1 MKKYI
6 KEMLLI
12 VFFVAVIWILTTT
25 SNATSISLTTSKTS
39 AEAGEE
45 VNVTVSS
52 DCVGRVNLTVSN
64 GKASTNKVWIEGG
77 AQTVTVTVGNSG
89 TTTITASAQDGILS
103 NNGVDVPISSI
114 TKTITINS
122 NNTSG
127 NNNGN
132 SNNNSSSNNNSNN
145 ASNSNSNSNSN
156 TQQQPQTKSNVAT
169 LANLGIKGQYDF
181 TGFRASKTSYSVT
194 VPNEAESVEIYA
206 SKGQSGQKI
215 TGTGVKQLKEG
226 TNAIN
231 VVVTAEDGTTTKT
244 YTINIERKS
253 AETTDN
259 KEENTEEQPEET
271 STEEEETFGLKD
283 LKIDGLELTPEFKTD
298 VYEYSAELKEDK
310 TSLELTTI
318 ATEENAEIEVTGNE
332 DLKDGENI
340 ITVIVKE
347 KDTDKTAT
355 YQITVNKIKEETNIT
370 EATVNNIDNKTKEMI
385 ILGIGILAL
394 IIVVIIIVIVNK
406 KRNSNNGQEYY
417 YSELYNNDE
426 SEENINEENQDEQEE
441 YDEEIEEKKKKKHS
455 KGKRFK

>member
-12 VFFVAVIWILTTT
+12 VFFVAIMWILTTT
-25 SNATSISLTTSKTS
+25 SNAASISLTPSKTS
-39 AEAGEE
+39 AEAGEN

-64 GKASTNKVWIEGG
+64 GKISTNKVWIEGG
-77 AQTVTVTVGNSG
+77 AQSVTVTVGNSG

-122 NNTSG
+122 NN
-127 NNNGN
+127 NGN
-132 SNNNSSSNNNSNN
+132 LNNNSS
-145 ASNSNSNSNSN
+145 SN
-156 TQQQPQTKSNVAT
+156 TQQQPQAKSNVAT

-181 TGFRASKTSYSVT
+181 TGFRAAKTSYSVT

-253 AETTDN
+253 AETTDD

-340 ITVIVKE
+340 ITIIVKE

-355 YQITVNKIKEETNIT
+355 YQITVNKISNEQNIT
-370 EATVNNIDNKTKEMI
+370 DTAINKMQLSQNE
-385 ILGIGILAL
+385 
-394 IIVVIIIVIVNK
+394 IIVICAGVAVILLIIIILIVIIK
-406 KRNSNNGQEYY
+406 KRKSTNNSEEYY
-417 YSELYNNDE
+417 YSELYSTDDK
-426 SEENINEENQDEQEE
+426 EEDLQEQ
-441 YDEEIEEKKKKKHS
+441 IEEDYEEQPKKKKRS

>member
-1 MKKYI
+1 MSKKI
-6 KEMLLI
+6 FSVILSIALL
-12 VFFVAVIWILTTT
+12 FVLKNY
-25 SNATSISLTTSKTS
+25 SNAANATIQCSSEAKVNSPLTISVSGSAVQWNLHLKVNGQTIASNSEVENVEGNKTISFSGTYTPTSEGNITVTLDGSATEASDGSTITSFASKTVS
-39 AEAGEE
+39 VKKAE
-45 VNVTVSS
+45 N
-52 DCVGRVNLTVSN
+52 
-64 GKASTNKVWIEGG
+64 
-77 AQTVTVTVGNSG
+77 
-89 TTTITASAQDGILS
+89 
-103 NNGVDVPISSI
+103 
-114 TKTITINS
+114 
-122 NNTSG
+122 
-127 NNNGN
+127 
-132 SNNNSSSNNNSNN
+132 NNNSNN
-145 ASNSNSNSNSN
+145 ASNSDSNSNSNSN
-156 TQQQPQTKSNVAT
+156 TQQQPQAKSNVAT
-169 LANLGIKGQYDF
+169 LANLGIKGKYDF
-181 TGFRASKTSYSVT
+181 TGFRAAKTSYSVT

-253 AETTDN
+253 AEATDN

-355 YQITVNKIKEETNIT
+355 YQITVNKISNEQSIT
-370 EATVNNIDNKTKEMI
+370 DTTINKMQLSQNK
-385 ILGIGILAL
+385 
-394 IIVVIIIVIVNK
+394 IIVICAGVAVILLIIIILIVIIK
-406 KRNSNNGQEYY
+406 KRKSANNSEEYY
-417 YSELYNNDE
+417 YSELYSTDDK
-426 SEENINEENQDEQEE
+426 EEDLQEQ
-441 YDEEIEEKKKKKHS
+441 IEEDYEEQPKKKKHS

>member
-12 VFFVAVIWILTTT
+12 VFFVAIMWILTTT
-25 SNATSISLTTSKTS
+25 SNAASISLTPSKTS
-39 AEAGEE
+39 AEAGEN

-64 GKASTNKVWIEGG
+64 GKISTNKVWIEGG
-77 AQTVTVTVGNSG
+77 AQSVTVTVGNSG

-122 NNTSG
+122 NN
-127 NNNGN
+127 NGN
-132 SNNNSSSNNNSNN
+132 LNNNSS
-145 ASNSNSNSNSN
+145 SN
-156 TQQQPQTKSNVAT
+156 TQQQPQAKSNVAT

-181 TGFRASKTSYSVT
+181 TGFRAAKTSYSVT

-253 AETTDN
+253 AETTDD

-355 YQITVNKIKEETNIT
+355 YQITVNKISNEQNIT
-370 EATVNNIDNKTKEMI
+370 DTAINKMQLSQNK
-385 ILGIGILAL
+385 
-394 IIVVIIIVIVNK
+394 IIVICAGVAIILLIIIILIVIIK
-406 KRNSNNGQEYY
+406 KRKSTNNSEEYY
-417 YSELYNNDE
+417 YSELYSTDDK
-426 SEENINEENQDEQEE
+426 EEDLQEQ
-441 YDEEIEEKKKKKHS
+441 IEEDYEEQPKKKKRS

>member
-1 MKKYI
+1 MKRKILIFFEMFLLTLILLAI
-6 KEMLLI
+6 KSNAGYSSNDPEVKSGETITISI
-12 VFFVAVIWILTTT
+12 VSNENLQNYDLQLVSYNGLTYKGCSSSSESAAVNSGTGKIAYATLGAGTKNLGTYTFVAPEVTEKTTYKVSFKINDVTNT
-25 SNATSISLTTSKTS
+25 S
-39 AEAGEE
+39 
-45 VNVTVSS
+45 
-52 DCVGRVNLTVSN
+52 
-64 GKASTNKVWIEGG
+64 
-77 AQTVTVTVGNSG
+77 TVTVNPKIVE
-89 TTTITASAQDGILS
+89 
-103 NNGVDVPISSI
+103 
-114 TKTITINS
+114 
-122 NNTSG
+122 NNT
-127 NNNGN
+127 NP
-132 SNNNSSSNNNSNN
+132 NNNSNSG
-145 ASNSNSNSNSN
+145 SNSTS
-156 TQQQPQTKSNVAT
+156 TAQQQPQAKSNVAT

-181 TGFRASKTSYSVT
+181 TGFRAAKTSYSVT

-271 STEEEETFGLKD
+271 STEEEETFGLKE

-298 VYEYSAELKEDK
+298 VYEYSTELKEDK
-310 TSLELTTI
+310 ASLELTTI

-355 YQITVNKIKEETNIT
+355 YQITVNKISNEQSIT
-370 EATVNNIDNKTKEMI
+370 DTTINKMQLSQNK
-385 ILGIGILAL
+385 
-394 IIVVIIIVIVNK
+394 IIVICAGVAVILLIIIILIVIIK
-406 KRNSNNGQEYY
+406 KRKSANNSEEYY
-417 YSELYNNDE
+417 YSELYSTDDK
-426 SEENINEENQDEQEE
+426 EEDLQEQ
-441 YDEEIEEKKKKKHS
+441 IEEDYEEQPKKKKHS

>member
-1 MKKYI
+1 MSKKI
-6 KEMLLI
+6 FSVILSIALL
-12 VFFVAVIWILTTT
+12 FVLKNY
-25 SNATSISLTTSKTS
+25 SNAANATIQCSSEAKVNSPLTISVSGSAVQWNLHLKVNGQTIASNSEVENVEGNKTISFSGTYTPTSEGNITVTLDGSATEASDGSTITSFASKTVS
-39 AEAGEE
+39 VKKAE
-45 VNVTVSS
+45 N
-52 DCVGRVNLTVSN
+52 
-64 GKASTNKVWIEGG
+64 
-77 AQTVTVTVGNSG
+77 
-89 TTTITASAQDGILS
+89 
-103 NNGVDVPISSI
+103 
-114 TKTITINS
+114 
-122 NNTSG
+122 
-127 NNNGN
+127 
-132 SNNNSSSNNNSNN
+132 NNNSNN
-145 ASNSNSNSNSN
+145 ASNSN
-156 TQQQPQTKSNVAT
+156 TQQQPQAKSNVAT

-181 TGFRASKTSYSVT
+181 TGFRAAKTSYSVT

-259 KEENTEEQPEET
+259 KEENTEET

-370 EATVNNIDNKTKEMI
+370 EAIVNNIDNKTKEMI

>member
-12 VFFVAVIWILTTT
+12 VFFVAIMWILTTT
-25 SNATSISLTTSKTS
+25 SNAASISLTPSKTS
-39 AEAGEE
+39 AEAAEN

-64 GKASTNKVWIEGG
+64 GKVSTNKVWIEGG
-77 AQTVTVTVGNSG
+77 AQSVTVTVGNSG

-103 NNGVDVPISSI
+103 NNGVDVPISSV

-122 NNTSG
+122 

-132 SNNNSSSNNNSNN
+132 SNNNSSSNN
-145 ASNSNSNSNSN
+145 ASNLGSNSTS
-156 TQQQPQTKSNVAT
+156 TAQQQPQAKSNVAT

-181 TGFRASKTSYSVT
+181 TGFRAAKTSYSVT

-253 AETTDN
+253 AEATDN

-355 YQITVNKIKEETNIT
+355 YQITVNKISNEQSIT
-370 EATVNNIDNKTKEMI
+370 DTTINKMQLSQNK
-385 ILGIGILAL
+385 
-394 IIVVIIIVIVNK
+394 IIVICAGVAVILLIIIILIVIIK
-406 KRNSNNGQEYY
+406 KRKSANNSEEYY
-417 YSELYNNDE
+417 YSELYSTDDK
-426 SEENINEENQDEQEE
+426 EEDLQEQ
-441 YDEEIEEKKKKKHS
+441 IEEDYEEQPKKKKHS

>member
-12 VFFVAVIWILTTT
+12 VFFVAIMWILTTT
-25 SNATSISLTTSKTS
+25 SNAASISLTPSKTS
-39 AEAGEE
+39 AEAAEN

-64 GKASTNKVWIEGG
+64 GKVSTNKVWIEGG
-77 AQTVTVTVGNSG
+77 AQSVTVTVGNSG

-103 NNGVDVPISSI
+103 NNGVDVPISSV

-122 NNTSG
+122 

-132 SNNNSSSNNNSNN
+132 SNNNSSSNN
-145 ASNSNSNSNSN
+145 ASNLGSNSNSN
-156 TQQQPQTKSNVAT
+156 TQQQPQAKSNVAT

-181 TGFRASKTSYSVT
+181 TGFRAAKTSYSVT

-231 VVVTAEDGTTTKT
+231 VVVTAEDGTTAKT

-271 STEEEETFGLKD
+271 STEEEETFGLKE

-298 VYEYSAELKEDK
+298 VYEYSAELKENK
-310 TSLELTTI
+310 SSLELTTI

>member
-12 VFFVAVIWILTTT
+12 VFFVAIMWILTTT
-25 SNATSISLTTSKTS
+25 SNAASISLIPSKTS
-39 AEAGEE
+39 AEAGEN

-64 GKASTNKVWIEGG
+64 GKISTNKVWIEGG
-77 AQTVTVTVGNSG
+77 AQSVTVTVGNSG

-122 NNTSG
+122 NN
-127 NNNGN
+127 NGN
-132 SNNNSSSNNNSNN
+132 LNNNSS
-145 ASNSNSNSNSN
+145 SN
-156 TQQQPQTKSNVAT
+156 TQQQPQAKSNVAT

-181 TGFRASKTSYSVT
+181 TGFRAAKTSYSVT

-253 AETTDN
+253 AETTDD

-283 LKIDGLELTPEFKTD
+283 LKID
-298 VYEYSAELKEDK
+298 SR
-310 TSLELTTI
+310 
-318 ATEENAEIEVTGNE
+318 E
-332 DLKDGENI
+332 DLQYRDKWNI
-340 ITVIVKE
+340 FIRESLRKVKE
-347 KDTDKTAT
+347 QEGFKNLKFYYKI
-355 YQITVNKIKEETNIT
+355 YQFE
-370 EATVNNIDNKTKEMI
+370 IDEDEFEK
-385 ILGIGILAL
+385 
-394 IIVVIIIVIVNK
+394 
-406 KRNSNNGQEYY
+406 
-417 YSELYNNDE
+417 LYDDE
-426 SEENINEENQDEQEE
+426 RSAC
-441 YDEEIEEKKKKKHS
+441 KFHV
-455 KGKRFK
+455 

>member
-1 MKKYI
+1 MKRKILIFFEMFLLTLILLAI
-6 KEMLLI
+6 KSNAGYSSNDPEVKSGETITISI
-12 VFFVAVIWILTTT
+12 VSNENLQNYDLQLVSYNGLTYKGCSSSSESAAVNSGTGKIAYATLGAGTKNLGTYTFVAPEVTEKTTYKVSFKINDVTNT
-25 SNATSISLTTSKTS
+25 S
-39 AEAGEE
+39 
-45 VNVTVSS
+45 
-52 DCVGRVNLTVSN
+52 
-64 GKASTNKVWIEGG
+64 
-77 AQTVTVTVGNSG
+77 TVTVNPKIVE
-89 TTTITASAQDGILS
+89 
-103 NNGVDVPISSI
+103 
-114 TKTITINS
+114 
-122 NNTSG
+122 NNT
-127 NNNGN
+127 NP
-132 SNNNSSSNNNSNN
+132 NNNSNSG
-145 ASNSNSNSNSN
+145 SNSNS
-156 TQQQPQTKSNVAT
+156 TTQPQAKSNVAT

-181 TGFRASKTSYSVT
+181 TGFRAAKTSYSVT

-310 TSLELTTI
+310 MSLELTTVP
-318 ATEENAEIEVTGNE
+318 TVENAEIEVTGNE

-355 YQITVNKIKEETNIT
+355 YQITVNKISNEQNIT
-370 EATVNNIDNKTKEMI
+370 DTTINKMQLSQKK
-385 ILGIGILAL
+385 
-394 IIVVIIIVIVNK
+394 IIVICAGLAVILLIIIILIVIIK
-406 KRNSNNGQEYY
+406 KRKSANNSEEYY
-417 YSELYNNDE
+417 YSELYSNDDK
-426 SEENINEENQDEQEE
+426 EEDLQEQ
-441 YDEEIEEKKKKKHS
+441 IEEDYEEQPKKKKRS

>member
-1 MKKYI
+1 MKRKILIFFEMFLLTLILLAI
-6 KEMLLI
+6 KSNAGYSSNDPEVKSGETITISI
-12 VFFVAVIWILTTT
+12 VSNENLQNYDLQLVSYNGLTYKGCSSSSESAAVNSGTGKIAYATLGAGTKKLGTYTFVAPEVTEKTTYKVSFKINDVTNT
-25 SNATSISLTTSKTS
+25 S
-39 AEAGEE
+39 
-45 VNVTVSS
+45 
-52 DCVGRVNLTVSN
+52 
-64 GKASTNKVWIEGG
+64 
-77 AQTVTVTVGNSG
+77 TVTVNPKIVE
-89 TTTITASAQDGILS
+89 
-103 NNGVDVPISSI
+103 
-114 TKTITINS
+114 
-122 NNTSG
+122 NNT
-127 NNNGN
+127 NP
-132 SNNNSSSNNNSNN
+132 NNNSNSG
-145 ASNSNSNSNSN
+145 SNSNS
-156 TQQQPQTKSNVAT
+156 TTQPQPQAKSNVAT

-181 TGFRASKTSYSVT
+181 TGFRAAKTSYSVT

-310 TSLELTTI
+310 MSLELTTVP
-318 ATEENAEIEVTGNE
+318 TVENAEIEVTGNE

-394 IIVVIIIVIVNK
+394 IIVAIIIVIVNK

>member
-1 MKKYI
+1 MSKKI
-6 KEMLLI
+6 FSVILSIALL
-12 VFFVAVIWILTTT
+12 FVLKNY
-25 SNATSISLTTSKTS
+25 SNAANAIIQCSSEAKVNSPLTISVSGSAVQWNLHLKVNGQTIASNSEVENVEGNKTISFSGTYTPTSEGNITVTLDGSATEASDGSTITSFASKTVS
-39 AEAGEE
+39 VKKAE
-45 VNVTVSS
+45 N
-52 DCVGRVNLTVSN
+52 
-64 GKASTNKVWIEGG
+64 
-77 AQTVTVTVGNSG
+77 
-89 TTTITASAQDGILS
+89 
-103 NNGVDVPISSI
+103 
-114 TKTITINS
+114 
-122 NNTSG
+122 
-127 NNNGN
+127 
-132 SNNNSSSNNNSNN
+132 NNNSNN
-145 ASNSNSNSNSN
+145 ASNSGSNSTS
-156 TQQQPQTKSNVAT
+156 TAQQQP
-169 LANLGIKGQYDF
+169 
-181 TGFRASKTSYSVT
+181 
-194 VPNEAESVEIYA
+194 VEIYA

-259 KEENTEEQPEET
+259 KEENTKEQPEET

-310 TSLELTTI
+310 ASLELTTI

-332 DLKDGENI
+332 ELKDGENI

-355 YQITVNKIKEETNIT
+355 YQITVNKIKEEANIT

-385 ILGIGILAL
+385 ILGIGILVL
-394 IIVVIIIVIVNK
+394 IIIVIIIVIVNK
-406 KRNSNNGQEYY
+406 KRNSNNGEEYY

-426 SEENINEENQDEQEE
+426 AEENINEENQDAQEE

>member
-1 MKKYI
+1 MSKKI
-6 KEMLLI
+6 FSVILSIALL
-12 VFFVAVIWILTTT
+12 FVLKNY
-25 SNATSISLTTSKTS
+25 SNAANATIQCSSEAKVNSPLTISVSGSAVQWNLHLKVNGQTIASNSEVENVEGNKTISFSGTYTPTSEGNITVTLDGSATEASDGSTITSFASKTVS
-39 AEAGEE
+39 VKKAE
-45 VNVTVSS
+45 N
-52 DCVGRVNLTVSN
+52 
-64 GKASTNKVWIEGG
+64 
-77 AQTVTVTVGNSG
+77 
-89 TTTITASAQDGILS
+89 
-103 NNGVDVPISSI
+103 
-114 TKTITINS
+114 
-122 NNTSG
+122 
-127 NNNGN
+127 
-132 SNNNSSSNNNSNN
+132 NNNSNN
-145 ASNSNSNSNSN
+145 ASNSDSNSNSNSN
-156 TQQQPQTKSNVAT
+156 TQQQPQAKSNVAT

-181 TGFRASKTSYSVT
+181 TGFRAAKTSYSVT

-253 AETTDN
+253 AEATDN

-355 YQITVNKIKEETNIT
+355 YQITVNKISNEQSIT
-370 EATVNNIDNKTKEMI
+370 DTTINKMQLSQNK
-385 ILGIGILAL
+385 
-394 IIVVIIIVIVNK
+394 IIVICAGVAVILLIIIILIVIIK
-406 KRNSNNGQEYY
+406 KRKSANNSEEYY
-417 YSELYNNDE
+417 YSELYSTDDK
-426 SEENINEENQDEQEE
+426 EEDLQEQ
-441 YDEEIEEKKKKKHS
+441 IEEDYEEQPKKKKHS

>member
-12 VFFVAVIWILTTT
+12 VFFVAIMWILTTT
-25 SNATSISLTTSKTS
+25 SNAASISLTPSKTS
-39 AEAGEE
+39 AEAGEN

-64 GKASTNKVWIEGG
+64 GKISTNKVWIEGG
-77 AQTVTVTVGNSG
+77 AQSVTVTVGNSG

-122 NNTSG
+122 NN
-127 NNNGN
+127 NGN
-132 SNNNSSSNNNSNN
+132 LNNNSS
-145 ASNSNSNSNSN
+145 SN
-156 TQQQPQTKSNVAT
+156 TQQQPQAKSNVAT

-181 TGFRASKTSYSVT
+181 TGFRAAKTSYSVT

-253 AETTDN
+253 AETTDD

-340 ITVIVKE
+340 ITIIVKE

-355 YQITVNKIKEETNIT
+355 YQITVNKISNEQNIT
-370 EATVNNIDNKTKEMI
+370 DTAINKMQLSQNK
-385 ILGIGILAL
+385 
-394 IIVVIIIVIVNK
+394 IIVICAGVAVILLIIIILIVIIK
-406 KRNSNNGQEYY
+406 KRKSTNNSEEYY
-417 YSELYNNDE
+417 YSELYSTDDK
-426 SEENINEENQDEQEE
+426 EEDLQEQ
-441 YDEEIEEKKKKKHS
+441 IEEDYEEQPKKKKRS

>member
-12 VFFVAVIWILTTT
+12 VFFVAIMWILTTT
-25 SNATSISLTTSKTS
+25 SNAASISLTPSKTS
-39 AEAGEE
+39 AEAGEN

-64 GKASTNKVWIEGG
+64 GKISTNKVWIEGG
-77 AQTVTVTVGNSG
+77 AQSVTVTVGNSG

-122 NNTSG
+122 NN
-127 NNNGN
+127 NGN
-132 SNNNSSSNNNSNN
+132 LNNNSSSNNNSNN
-145 ASNSNSNSNSN
+145 ASNSGSNSNSN
-156 TQQQPQTKSNVAT
+156 TQQQPQAKSNVAT

-181 TGFRASKTSYSVT
+181 TGFRAAKTSYSVT

-253 AETTDN
+253 AETTDD

-355 YQITVNKIKEETNIT
+355 YQITVNKISNEQNIT
-370 EATVNNIDNKTKEMI
+370 DTAINKMQLSQNK
-385 ILGIGILAL
+385 
-394 IIVVIIIVIVNK
+394 IIVICAGVAVILLIIIILIVIIK
-406 KRNSNNGQEYY
+406 KRKSTNNSEEYY
-417 YSELYNNDE
+417 YSELYSNDDK
-426 SEENINEENQDEQEE
+426 EEDLQEQ
-441 YDEEIEEKKKKKHS
+441 IEEDYEEQPKKKKRS

>member
-12 VFFVAVIWILTTT
+12 VFFVAIMWILTTT
-25 SNATSISLTTSKTS
+25 SNAASISLIPSKTS
-39 AEAGEE
+39 AEAGEN

-64 GKASTNKVWIEGG
+64 GKISTNKVWIEGG
-77 AQTVTVTVGNSG
+77 AQSVTVTVGNSG

-122 NNTSG
+122 NN
-127 NNNGN
+127 NGN
-132 SNNNSSSNNNSNN
+132 LNNNSS
-145 ASNSNSNSNSN
+145 SN
-156 TQQQPQTKSNVAT
+156 TQQQPQAKSNVAT

-181 TGFRASKTSYSVT
+181 TGFRAAKTSYSVT

-253 AETTDN
+253 AETTDD

-355 YQITVNKIKEETNIT
+355 YQITVNKISNEQNIT
-370 EATVNNIDNKTKEMI
+370 DTAINKMQLSQNK
-385 ILGIGILAL
+385 
-394 IIVVIIIVIVNK
+394 IIVICAGVAVIILIIIILIVIIK
-406 KRNSNNGQEYY
+406 KRKSTNNSEEYY
-417 YSELYNNDE
+417 YSELYSTDDK
-426 SEENINEENQDEQEE
+426 EEDLQEQ
-441 YDEEIEEKKKKKHS
+441 IEEDYEEQPKKKKRS

>member
-12 VFFVAVIWILTTT
+12 VFFVAIMWILNTT
-25 SNATSISLTTSKTS
+25 SNAASISLIPSKTS
-39 AEAGEE
+39 AEAGEN

-64 GKASTNKVWIEGG
+64 GKISTNKVWIEGG
-77 AQTVTVTVGNSG
+77 AQSVTVTVGNSG

-122 NNTSG
+122 NN
-127 NNNGN
+127 NGN
-132 SNNNSSSNNNSNN
+132 LNNNSS
-145 ASNSNSNSNSN
+145 SN
-156 TQQQPQTKSNVAT
+156 TQQQPQAKSNVAT

-181 TGFRASKTSYSVT
+181 TGFRAAKTSYSVT

-253 AETTDN
+253 AETTDD

-355 YQITVNKIKEETNIT
+355 YQITVNKISNEQNIT
-370 EATVNNIDNKTKEMI
+370 DTAINKMQLSQNK
-385 ILGIGILAL
+385 
-394 IIVVIIIVIVNK
+394 IIVICAGVAVILLIIIILIVIIK
-406 KRNSNNGQEYY
+406 KRKSTNNSEEYY
-417 YSELYNNDE
+417 YSELYSTDDK
-426 SEENINEENQDEQEE
+426 EEDLQEQ
-441 YDEEIEEKKKKKHS
+441 IEEDYEEQPKKKKRS

>member
-12 VFFVAVIWILTTT
+12 VFFVAIMWILTTT
-25 SNATSISLTTSKTS
+25 SNAASISLTPSKSS
-39 AEAGEE
+39 AETGEN

-64 GKASTNKVWIEGG
+64 GKVSTNKVWIEGG
-77 AQTVTVTVGNSG
+77 AQSVTVTVGNSG

-103 NNGVDVPISSI
+103 NNGVDVPISSV

-122 NNTSG
+122 
-127 NNNGN
+127 NNGN
-132 SNNNSSSNNNSNN
+132 SNNNSSSNN
-145 ASNSNSNSNSN
+145 ASNLGSNSTS
-156 TQQQPQTKSNVAT
+156 TAQQQPQAKSNVAT

-181 TGFRASKTSYSVT
+181 TGFRAAKTSYSVT

-231 VVVTAEDGTTTKT
+231 VVVTAEDGTTAKT

-385 ILGIGILAL
+385 ILGIGILAI

>member
-12 VFFVAVIWILTTT
+12 VFFVAIMWILTTT
-25 SNATSISLTTSKTS
+25 SNAASISLTPSKTS
-39 AEAGEE
+39 AEAGEN

-64 GKASTNKVWIEGG
+64 GKISTNKVWIEGG
-77 AQTVTVTVGNSG
+77 AQSVTVTVGNSG

-122 NNTSG
+122 NN
-127 NNNGN
+127 NGN
-132 SNNNSSSNNNSNN
+132 LNNNSS
-145 ASNSNSNSNSN
+145 SN
-156 TQQQPQTKSNVAT
+156 TQQQPQAKSNVAT

-181 TGFRASKTSYSVT
+181 TGFRAAKTSYSVT

-370 EATVNNIDNKTKEMI
+370 EAIVNNIDNKTKEMI

>member
-12 VFFVAVIWILTTT
+12 VFFVAIMWILTTT
-25 SNATSISLTTSKTS
+25 SNAASISLTPSKTS
-39 AEAGEE
+39 AEAGEN

-64 GKASTNKVWIEGG
+64 GKISTNKVWIEGG
-77 AQTVTVTVGNSG
+77 AQSVTVTVGNSG

-122 NNTSG
+122 NN
-127 NNNGN
+127 NGN
-132 SNNNSSSNNNSNN
+132 LNNNSS
-145 ASNSNSNSNSN
+145 SN
-156 TQQQPQTKSNVAT
+156 TQQQPQAKSNVAT

-181 TGFRASKTSYSVT
+181 TGFRAAKTSYSVT

-253 AETTDN
+253 AETTDD

-355 YQITVNKIKEETNIT
+355 YQITVNKISNEQNIT
-370 EATVNNIDNKTKEMI
+370 DTAINKMQLSQNK
-385 ILGIGILAL
+385 
-394 IIVVIIIVIVNK
+394 IIVICAGVAVILLIIIILIVIIK
-406 KRNSNNGQEYY
+406 KRKSANNSEEYY
-417 YSELYNNDE
+417 YSELYSTDDK
-426 SEENINEENQDEQEE
+426 EEDLQEQ
-441 YDEEIEEKKKKKHS
+441 IEEDYEEQPKKKKHS

>member
-1 MKKYI
+1 MKKI
-6 KEMLLI
+6 RIFISAIFFVVLLLI
-12 VFFVAVIWILTTT
+12 CNNVKATNITVSPSEPKVGDEVTITISVPNVHTSSVTANISGVVSGKIKVVGGDLAGNASNYSNSAKFKCDREGKINIEITSDSSAVL
-25 SNATSISLTTSKTS
+25 N
-39 AEAGEE
+39 GQY
-45 VNVTVSS
+45 VNVAAQKSINVS
-52 DCVGRVNLTVSN
+52 
-64 GKASTNKVWIEGG
+64 KASTN
-77 AQTVTVTVGNSG
+77 
-89 TTTITASAQDGILS
+89 
-103 NNGVDVPISSI
+103 
-114 TKTITINS
+114 NS
-122 NNTSG
+122 NQS
-127 NNNGN
+127 
-132 SNNNSSSNNNSNN
+132 NNSNSG
-145 ASNSNSNSNSN
+145 SNSNASST
-156 TQQQPQTKSNVAT
+156 TQQQTKSNVAT

-181 TGFRASKTSYSVT
+181 TGFKATKTSYSVT

-206 SKGQSGQKI
+206 TKGQSGQKI

-226 TNAIN
+226 MNAIN

-259 KEENTEEQPEET
+259 TEEKEEEKQPEET
-271 STEEEETFGLKD
+271 STEEQESFGLKE

-355 YQITVNKIKEETNIT
+355 YQITVNKISNEQNIT
-370 EATVNNIDNKTKEMI
+370 DTAINKMQLSQNK
-385 ILGIGILAL
+385 
-394 IIVVIIIVIVNK
+394 IIVICAGVAVILLIIIILIVIIK
-406 KRNSNNGQEYY
+406 KRKSTNNSEEYY
-417 YSELYNNDE
+417 YSELYSTDDK
-426 SEENINEENQDEQEE
+426 EEDLEEQ
-441 YDEEIEEKKKKKHS
+441 IEEDYEEQPKKKKHS

>member
-1 MKKYI
+1 MSKKI
-6 KEMLLI
+6 FSVILSIALL
-12 VFFVAVIWILTTT
+12 FVLKNY
-25 SNATSISLTTSKTS
+25 SNAANAIIQCSSEAKVNSPLTISVSGSAVQWNLHLKVNGQTIASNSEVENVEGNKTISFSGTYTPTSEGNITVTLDGSATEASDGSTITSFASKTVS
-39 AEAGEE
+39 VKKAE
-45 VNVTVSS
+45 N
-52 DCVGRVNLTVSN
+52 
-64 GKASTNKVWIEGG
+64 
-77 AQTVTVTVGNSG
+77 
-89 TTTITASAQDGILS
+89 
-103 NNGVDVPISSI
+103 
-114 TKTITINS
+114 
-122 NNTSG
+122 
-127 NNNGN
+127 
-132 SNNNSSSNNNSNN
+132 NNNSNN
-145 ASNSNSNSNSN
+145 ASNSDSNSNSNSN
-156 TQQQPQTKSNVAT
+156 TQQQPQAKSNVAT
-169 LANLGIKGQYDF
+169 LANLGIKGKYDF
-181 TGFRASKTSYSVT
+181 TGFRAAKTSYSVT

-253 AETTDN
+253 AEATDN

-298 VYEYSAELKEDK
+298 VYEYSAELKENK
-310 TSLELTTI
+310 SSLELTTI

-355 YQITVNKIKEETNIT
+355 YQITVNKISNEQSIT
-370 EATVNNIDNKTKEMI
+370 DTTINKMQLSQNK
-385 ILGIGILAL
+385 
-394 IIVVIIIVIVNK
+394 IIVICAGVAVILLIIIILIVIIK
-406 KRNSNNGQEYY
+406 KRKSANNSEEYY
-417 YSELYNNDE
+417 YSELYSTDDK
-426 SEENINEENQDEQEE
+426 EEDLQEQ
-441 YDEEIEEKKKKKHS
+441 IEEDYEEQPKKKKHS

>member
-12 VFFVAVIWILTTT
+12 VFFVAIMWILTTT
-25 SNATSISLTTSKTS
+25 SNAASISLIPSKTS
-39 AEAGEE
+39 AEAGEN

-64 GKASTNKVWIEGG
+64 GKISTNKVWIEGG
-77 AQTVTVTVGNSG
+77 AQSVTVTVGNSG

-122 NNTSG
+122 NN
-127 NNNGN
+127 NGN
-132 SNNNSSSNNNSNN
+132 LNNNSS
-145 ASNSNSNSNSN
+145 SN
-156 TQQQPQTKSNVAT
+156 TQQQPQAKSNVAT

-181 TGFRASKTSYSVT
+181 TGFRAAKTSYSVT

-253 AETTDN
+253 AETTDD

-355 YQITVNKIKEETNIT
+355 YQITVNKISNEQNIT
-370 EATVNNIDNKTKEMI
+370 DTAINKMQLSQNK
-385 ILGIGILAL
+385 
-394 IIVVIIIVIVNK
+394 IIVICAGVAVILLIIIILIVIIK
-406 KRNSNNGQEYY
+406 KRKSTNNSEEYY
-417 YSELYNNDE
+417 YSELYSTDDK
-426 SEENINEENQDEQEE
+426 EEDLQEQ
-441 YDEEIEEKKKKKHS
+441 IEEDYEEQPKKKKRS

>member
-1 MKKYI
+1 MKKVI
-6 KEMLLI
+6 KSLI
-12 VFFVAVIWILTTT
+12 VTFMMILIITVSMPK
-25 SNATSISLTTSKTS
+25 SNAAGLTISFSKSS
-39 AEAGEE
+39 ANVGE
-45 VNVTVSS
+45 S
-52 DCVGRVNLTVSN
+52 
-64 GKASTNKVWIEGG
+64 
-77 AQTVTVTVGNSG
+77 VTVTVNGTGIAGKIALSVSGNATVTPSNVWVDNSSATATVKVNG
-89 TTTITASAQDGILS
+89 TGSIKVTATPVDASDSTTANPFTTATAGTITVATAS
-103 NNGVDVPISSI
+103 
-114 TKTITINS
+114 T
-122 NNTSG
+122 
-127 NNNGN
+127 
-132 SNNNSSSNNNSNN
+132 NNSNQSN
-145 ASNSNSNSNSN
+145 NSNSGSNSNASST
-156 TQQQPQTKSNVAT
+156 TQQQTKSNVAT

-181 TGFRASKTSYSVT
+181 TGFKATKTSYSVT

-206 SKGQSGQKI
+206 TKGQSGQKI
-215 TGTGVKQLKEG
+215 TGTGVKQLNEG
-226 TNAIN
+226 ANTVN
-231 VVVTAEDGTTTKT
+231 VVVTAEDGKTTKT
-244 YTINIERKS
+244 YTINIERKAS
-253 AETTDN
+253 EETTETP
-259 KEENTEEQPEET
+259 EESSEET
-271 STEEEETFGLKD
+271 STEEQESFGLKE
-283 LKIDGLELTPEFKTD
+283 LKIEGIEITPEFKTD
-298 VYEYSAELKEDK
+298 IYTYTAELKDDK

-318 ATEENAEIEVTGNE
+318 PTEENAEIEVTGNE

-370 EATVNNIDNKTKEMI
+370 EAIVNNIDNKTKEMI